1 MTQPVQPSR
10 RRFLKQSGALSAAG
24 AVGGSW
30 LLNLAAAGEAA
41 AATGGPYKALVCVFL
56 YGGNDACNTVLPLD
70 AGSWTQYDRLR
81 SVPPNT
87 EGSTADLRLPRE
99 QLRPISAVVQGQA
112 VQYGLH
118 PNLGR
123 VQSLYQQG
131 KLAVVANVGSLIKAP
146 LTRNDLTAPTNPATE
161 SNGQLPPKL
170 RSHNDQQVVWQS
182 GRSNLEERGWGGR
195 TVDPVAYDFPSEGAQ
210 DKANSFSSVY
220 FGDSPAFSYGDTTVP
235 YGMTTGGNGVVPLL
249 PGAGGKLYGGAPIS
263 VLKDLI
269 TATPTAL
276 QRTNL
281 IEQDYIT
288 LTRRS
293 LDAEAYMTG
302 KLSAIPLNTVPVPA
316 NNHLANQLKMVA
328 RVIKAHSNRNGRQVF
343 FVAMYG
349 FDTHDGQRAPDRD
362 IGHDLLMRQLD
373 EALGY
378 FSDVLGSDMDKV
390 TTFTAS
396 DFGRLLGSNGDGT
409 DHAWGGHHFV
419 MGGAV
424 DGGKVFGRM
433 PSYERSAG
441 GSSYVDQQMTEDGA
455 MIPVVSVG
463 SYGATLARWFGAT
476 EAEAKA
482 IFPYLYAQGSVSPTN
497 VGFMKGI

>member
-10 RRFLKQSGALSAAG
+10 RRFLQQSTALSAAS

-30 LLNLAAAGEAA
+30 LLNLAAVGEAA

-70 AGSWTQYDRLR
+70 EASWAQYDRLR
-81 SVPPNT
+81 AVPPNT

-99 QLRPISAVVQGQA
+99 QLRTISAESQGQA
-112 VQYGLH
+112 VTYGLH
-118 PNLGR
+118 PNLSR

-146 LTRNDLTAPTNPATE
+146 LTRNDMTQPSNPASE

-182 GRSNLEERGWGGR
+182 GRSNQEDRGWGGR
-195 TVDPVAYDFPSEGAQ
+195 TVDPTAYDFPSEGSQ
-210 DKANSFSSVY
+210 DKANSFSSMY
-220 FGDSPAFSYGDTTVP
+220 FGDSPVFSYGDTTVP
-235 YGMTTGGNGVVPLL
+235 YGMTAGGNGVVPLL
-249 PGAGGKLYGGAPIS
+249 PGSNGKLYGGAATS
-263 VLKDLI
+263 FLTGLI
-269 TATPTAL
+269 KGTAGGT
-276 QRTNL
+276 RSNL
-281 IEQDYIT
+281 IEQDYIQ
-288 LTRRS
+288 LTSRA
-293 LDAEAYMTG
+293 LDAEAYMTS
-302 KLSAIPLNTVPVPA
+302 KLSGLPLNTVPVPA
-316 NNHLANQLKMVA
+316 NNYLASQLKMVA
-328 RVIKAHSNRNGRQVF
+328 RVVKAHANRNGRQVF
-343 FVAMYG
+343 FVSIGG
-349 FDTHDGQRAPDRD
+349 FDTHDNQRAADRE
-362 IGHDLLMRQLD
+362 IGHDQLMRQVD

-378 FSDVLGSDMDKV
+378 FADVLGTDIDKV

-396 DFGRLLGSNGDGT
+396 DFGRLLSSNGDGT

-433 PSYERSAG
+433 PSYARTTG
-441 GSSYVDQQMTEDGA
+441 GTSYVDQQMTEDGA

-476 EAEAKA
+476 DAEAKA
-482 IFPYLYAQGSVSPTN
+482 IFPYLYAQGGVSPTN
-497 VGFMKGI
+497 VGFMKGV